1 MFCPKCEAEYRAG
14 VTRCP
19 DCDEGLVGK
28 LDSSKAPAGQAG
40 PALAWRGNDPVAF
53 SRALAALR
61 ENNIQTHQID
71 DHDQLS
77 HIGAY
82 RPSYGIFVRREDVSR
97 AEKVIRETFAGLVP
111 D

>member
-1 MFCPKCEAEYRAG
+1 MFCPKCKAEYRGDIA
-14 VTRCP
+14 RCP
-19 DCDEGLVGK
+19 DCDEALVAK
-28 LDSSKAPAGQAG
+28 LEPAKSLALPDG

-71 DHDQLS
+71 DHNQLS

-97 AEKVIRETFAGLVP
+97 AEKVIREAFAGLVP

>member
-1 MFCPKCEAEYRAG
+1 MFCPKCKAEYRAG
-14 VTRCP
+14 ITRCP
-19 DCDEGLVGK
+19 NCDEALVTK
-28 LDSSKAPAGQAG
+28 LDSSKASAGQIG

-61 ENNIQTHQID
+61 EHKIQSYQID

>member
-1 MFCPKCEAEYRAG
+1 MFCPKCKAEYRAG
-14 VTRCP
+14 ITRCP
-19 DCDEGLVGK
+19 DCDETLVRR
-28 LDSSKAPAGQAG
+28 LDSSKAPAGQVG

-61 ENNIQTHQID
+61 EHKIQSYQID
-71 DHDQLS
+71 EHNQLS
-77 HIGAY
+77 RIGAP

>member
-1 MFCPKCEAEYRAG
+1 MFCPKCKAEYPAD
-14 VTRCP
+14 VTQCP
-19 DCDEGLVGK
+19 DCDELLVAE
-28 LDSSKAPAGQAG
+28 LDPSKSLAVPNG

-61 ENNIQTHQID
+61 EHKIQSYQIAE
-71 DHDQLS
+71 HDNLPYLAAFQP
-77 HIGAY
+77 
-82 RPSYGIFVRREDVSR
+82 RYGIFVKREDVSR

>member
-1 MFCPKCEAEYRAG
+1 MFCPKCKAEYRAD

-19 DCDEGLVGK
+19 DCDEPLVAK
-28 LDSSKAPAGQAG
+28 LETSKTPGQDG
-40 PALAWRGNDPVAF
+40 PALAWRGNDPVSF

-61 ENNIQTHQID
+61 DHKIQSFQID

-77 HIGAY
+77 HIGAS

-97 AEKVIRETFAGLVP
+97 ADKVIRETFAGLVP

>member
-1 MFCPKCEAEYRAG
+1 MFCPKCKAEYRADIR
-14 VTRCP
+14 RCP
-19 DCDEGLVGK
+19 ECDVALVES
-28 LDSSKAPAGQAG
+28 LDSEATPAREG
-40 PALAWRGNDPVAF
+40 PALAWRGNDPVSF

-61 ENNIQTHQID
+61 EHKIQSYQID

-82 RPSYGIFVRREDVSR
+82 RPSYGIFVRQQDVAR

>member
-1 MFCPKCEAEYRAG
+1 MFCPKCKAEYRAD

-19 DCDEGLVGK
+19 DCDEGLLAK
-28 LDSSKAPAGQAG
+28 LDLSNARGQAG

-61 ENNIQTHQID
+61 ENNIQSYQID

>member
-1 MFCPKCEAEYRAG
+1 MFCPKCKAEYRAD
-14 VTRCP
+14 VTRCL
-19 DCDEGLVGK
+19 DCGEPLVAK
-28 LDSSKAPAGQAG
+28 LDTSKAPGQDG
-40 PALAWRGNDPVAF
+40 PALAWRGNDSVSF

-61 ENNIQTHQID
+61 EHKIQSFQID

-77 HIGAY
+77 RIGAF
-82 RPSYGIFVRREDVSR
+82 RPSYGIFVRREDLSR

>member
-1 MFCPKCEAEYRAG
+1 MFCPKCKAEYRADI
-14 VTRCP
+14 THCP
-19 DCDEGLVGK
+19 GCGEPLVAR
-28 LDSSKAPAGQAG
+28 LDSSKSGAVPNG
-40 PALAWRGNDPVAF
+40 PALAWRGNDPVSF

-61 ENNIQTHQID
+61 EHNIQSYQID

-82 RPSYGIFVRREDVSR
+82 RPNYGIFVRREDAFR
-97 AEKVIRETFAGLVP
+97 AEKVIRETFAGLVS

>member
-1 MFCPKCEAEYRAG
+1 MFCPKCKAEYRAG
-14 VTRCP
+14 ITRCP
-19 DCDEGLVGK
+19 NCDEALVTI
-28 LDSSKAPAGQAG
+28 LDSSKEPAGQGG

-61 ENNIQTHQID
+61 EHKIQSYQID

-77 HIGAY
+77 HIGAS

>member
-1 MFCPKCEAEYRAG
+1 MFCPKCKAEYRAD
-14 VTRCP
+14 VTRCA
-19 DCDEGLVGK
+19 DCDEQLVAE
-28 LDSSKAPAGQAG
+28 LDSSVASDGLSG
-40 PALAWRGNDPVAF
+40 PALAWRGSDPVSF

-61 ENNIQTHQID
+61 EHNIQSYQID
-71 DHDQLS
+71 EHDQLS
-77 HIGAY
+77 RIGAP

>member
-1 MFCPKCEAEYRAG
+1 MFCPKCEAEYRADIK
-14 VTRCP
+14 RCP
-19 DCDEGLVGK
+19 DCDEPLAAELG
-28 LDSSKAPAGQAG
+28 SSKSTDGTSG
-40 PALAWRGNDPVAF
+40 PALAWRGNDPVSF

-61 ENNIQTHQID
+61 DHKIQSFQID
-71 DHDQLS
+71 EHDQLS
-77 HIGAY
+77 RIGAY

>member
-1 MFCPKCEAEYRAG
+1 MFCPKCKAEYRADI
-14 VTRCP
+14 TRCP
-19 DCDEGLVGK
+19 GCDEALFAD
-28 LDSSKAPAGQAG
+28 LELSKTPGPGG
-40 PALAWRGNDPVAF
+40 PALAWRGNDPVSF

-61 ENNIQTHQID
+61 EHKIQSYQID

>member
-1 MFCPKCEAEYRAG
+1 MFCPKCKAEYRAG
-14 VTRCP
+14 IARCP
-19 DCDEGLVGK
+19 DCDEALVTI
-28 LDSSKAPAGQAG
+28 LDSSKEPVGQVG

-61 ENNIQTHQID
+61 EHKIQSYQIAE
-71 DHDQLS
+71 HDNLPYLAAFQP
-77 HIGAY
+77 
-82 RPSYGIFVRREDVSR
+82 RYGIFVKREDVSR

>member
-1 MFCPKCEAEYRAG
+1 MLCPKCKAEYCADIK
-14 VTRCP
+14 RCP
-19 DCDEGLVGK
+19 DCHEPLVAE
-28 LDSSKAPAGQAG
+28 LDSSRASDRFSG
-40 PALAWRGNDPVAF
+40 PALAWRGNDPVSF

-61 ENNIQTHQID
+61 EHKIQSYQID

-82 RPSYGIFVRREDVSR
+82 RPSYGIFVRREDASL
-97 AEKVIRETFAGLVP
+97 AEKIIRETFAGLVP

>member
-1 MFCPKCEAEYRAG
+1 MFCPKCKAEYRAG
-14 VTRCP
+14 ITRCP
-19 DCDEGLVGK
+19 DCDEALA
-28 LDSSKAPAGQAG
+28 SSKAPAGQVG

-61 ENNIQTHQID
+61 EHKIQSYQID

-97 AEKVIRETFAGLVP
+97 AEKVIRETFAGLIP

>member
-1 MFCPKCEAEYRAG
+1 LG
-14 VTRCP
+14 
-19 DCDEGLVGK
+19 
-28 LDSSKAPAGQAG
+28 SSKSTDGTSG
-40 PALAWRGNDPVAF
+40 PALAWRGNDPVSF

-61 ENNIQTHQID
+61 DHKIQSFQID
-71 DHDQLS
+71 EHDQLS
-77 HIGAY
+77 RIGAY